1 MNKHTLFFKYLLSI
15 VILSS
20 LSIPVVFMLRYPQSQ
35 WQVFADT
42 WLFVVYAVVVYVV
55 GSASLQSIWGRNE

>member
-1 MNKHTLFFKYLLSI
+1 MNNHEIFFRYLLNFI
-15 VILSS
+15 ILGS

-42 WLFVVYAVVVYVV
+42 WLFIVYAVVVYLI
-55 GSASLQSIWGRNE
+55 GGASIQSIWGNK